1 MSSTQLSVIIPT
13 YNRPESLKR
22 CLSSLK
28 VQSADASTWEVIVV
42 NDGGM
47 DVTGAVEAIGAEYPI
62 LVLNQTNA
70 GPASARN
77 RGVGSSKGR
86 LVAFIDDDCMAEPDW
101 IERMMELTGPG
112 ELVGGK
118 VSNLLTGN
126 VYSETCQTLID
137 YLYER
142 FENTSDMFFT
152 SNNMCM
158 HAADYEKAGGFDTGF
173 RTSAGEDREFCV
185 RAANTGIRLRWVPAI
200 RIGHTHGLGLAS
212 FLRLH
217 FKYGRASSTYRS
229 TMEKNGM
236 GKKTGFSIGFYTSLL
251 HYPFKHN
258 MRSPLR
264 QAALLAVSQACILTG
279 FLYERLSSGR

>member
-1 MSSTQLSVIIPT
+1 M
-13 YNRPESLKR
+13 
-22 CLSSLK
+22 
-28 VQSADASTWEVIVV
+28 V

-86 LVAFIDDDCMAEPDW
+86 LVAFIDDDCVAEPDW

-137 YLYER
+137 YLYGR

-185 RAANTGIRLRWVPAI
+185 RAANAGIRLRWVPAI
-200 RIGHTHGLGLAS
+200 RIGHTHELGFRS

-217 FKYGRASSTYRS
+217 LKYGRAAATYRS
-229 TMEKNGM
+229 AVDKSGM
-236 GKKTGFSIGFYTSLL
+236 GKKTGLRLGFYASLL
-251 HYPFKHN
+251 LYPY
-258 MRSPLR
+258 RERLRRPLS
-264 QAALLAVSQACILTG
+264 QSLLLAVSQACTLLG
-279 FLYERLSSGR
+279 FLYERLWGRR